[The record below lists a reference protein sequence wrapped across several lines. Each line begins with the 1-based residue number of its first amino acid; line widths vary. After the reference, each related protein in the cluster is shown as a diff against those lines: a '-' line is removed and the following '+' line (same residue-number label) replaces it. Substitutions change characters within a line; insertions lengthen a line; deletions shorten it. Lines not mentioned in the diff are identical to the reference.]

1 MRILITGGAGFIG
14 SSLVHALVGTHEVGI
29 VDDLSSGTVGNIHPA
44 AWFRTYDITD
54 SGLADLV
61 SEFGPDAVVHLAA
74 QSSVPVSVRDPE
86 RDWLVNVDGTRAV
99 AAAAREAGAR
109 RVISAS
115 SAAVYG
121 DPASVPLRES
131 AQKRPLN
138 PYGTSK
144 LAAEEALA
152 AELAGTAVDFASMRF
167 ANVYG
172 PRQDAVGE
180 GGVVAAFCDRLAR
193 GEKPTI
199 FGSGRQTR
207 DFVYVGDVVNALI
220 MALDSDAQLREGS
233 GDGPAY
239 NVGTGT
245 ETSVEDLAR
254 TLRPIAG
261 FYGEFIHAPAREGDV
276 ERSALDASKA
286 RDVFA
291 WDARVPLEVGLT
303 QTFRWFA
310 AQR

>member
-29 VDDLSSGTVGNIHPA
+29 VDDLSTGTVGNIHPA

-121 DPASVPLRES
+121 DPTSVPLRES

-152 AELAGTAVDFASMRF
+152 AELAGSAVDFASMRF

-172 PRQDAVGE
+172 PRQDAEGE

-220 MALDSDAQLREGS
+220 MALGSDAQLREGS